1 MNFCPFANPINTI
14 LETCSELSHM
24 SASRFPIFP
33 PVATAHSVAKWL
45 WCTGCTAW
53 RGASAGVPLTDRSTA
68 FMMSNLSV
76 RRRGRGRERETGR
89 GEVRSLRADEIK
101 RDDLAIHASSDAL
114 SSCTVYVFWSNTDR
128 QFSVFL
134 QDILIKVHIAGSVIR

>member
-1 MNFCPFANPINTI
+1 MVVVHWLHCMERSERRSSFDRPF
-14 LETCSELSHM
+14 
-24 SASRFPIFP
+24 
-33 PVATAHSVAKWL
+33 HSFYDVKL
-45 WCTGCTAW
+45 VSPEE
-53 RGASAGVPLTDRSTA
+53 RERE
-68 FMMSNLSV
+68 
-76 RRRGRGRERETGR
+76 RERETGR

-114 SSCTVYVFWSNTDR
+114 SSCTVYVFWSNTVR